1 MFPPFDESKAKKILT
16 KVLNLLEQEKL
27 FLSQVTKES
36 EERKN
41 SAVMLGALVCADE
54 NGNEINL
61 VANSGISKQL
71 KFEKK
76 INTETSIEDSG
87 IAKQLKFSKD
97 ENAVECPETA
107 KQFGFEKKAKIM
119 DCFARTLS
127 AARNDEIGT
136 NCDDEFLKV
145 CNDENFNDDSENSKR
160 FEETENDEIGDF
172 EKNEGDSE
180 DFDFVIVPPVVSA
193 EKVSEALS
201 KNDAE
206 IHRLTSLRKNA
217 KMMDCFAQTLSV
229 ARNDKNG
236 TDCDEGEKINAH
248 GDRDSTDY
256 NDGVS
261 FARDCGSKKNQSYIE
276 EINEKLRGLCNE
288 SLEKV
293 ESLYDFAC
301 ADGKIRNLKDICRAR
316 LNGKFPPTGTGD
328 CTAPKL
334 LNYAFS
340 HGLTPVSL
348 AETIFRQNGKTERAC
363 GKIGNDELQGEKEET
378 QIQNSENE
386 AKKTESWG
394 MDCFARTLSEARND
408 GGFFTRDE
416 KVLTV
421 RNDDFSTACNDEK
434 IELVSPCDTRC
445 KIILPEILG
454 LEILYRDDEIV
465 VVNKQS
471 GLLSVPGRGP
481 EKFDSVETR
490 LRRLFPNCIKQPAV
504 HRLDM
509 ETSGLMIL
517 ALTKEAHRK
526 MNQEFENREV
536 KKEYTALLDGIL
548 AKKGFQNEGEMELYF
563 RLDVENRPHQI
574 WDRENGKKAVTQW
587 KILDVERY
595 RAPDGTTRNATR
607 VLFIPHTGRTH
618 QLRLASSNIHGF
630 GTPIIGDTLY
640 GKCEKGERLLL
651 HASKIEFTHPETGE
665 KMILESK
672 APF

>member
-1 MFPPFDESKAKKILT
+1 MFPPFDESKAKKILA
-16 KVLNLLEQEKL
+16 KILNLLEQKKL
-27 FLSQVTKES
+27 FLEQVTQES

-41 SAVMLGALVCADE
+41 SAVMLGALVCVDE
-54 NGNEINL
+54 KGNEINL

-71 KFEKK
+71 KF
-76 INTETSIEDSG
+76 
-87 IAKQLKFSKD
+87 L
-97 ENAVECPETA
+97 EN
-107 KQFGFEKKAKIM
+107 
-119 DCFARTLS
+119 
-127 AARNDEIGT
+127 
-136 NCDDEFLKV
+136 
-145 CNDENFNDDSENSKR
+145 
-160 FEETENDEIGDF
+160 ENDKDDRGEIEREENLD
-172 EKNEGDSE
+172 

-193 EKVSEALS
+193 EKVNEALL

-206 IHRLTSLRKNA
+206 IHRLTELRNQA
-217 KMMDCFAQTLSV
+217 KKTDCFAAACDNKNHDNGNSN
-229 ARNDKNG
+229 ARK
-236 TDCDEGEKINAH
+236 DEVSAD
-248 GDRDSTDY
+248 GD
-256 NDGVS
+256 NEI
-261 FARDCGSKKNQSYIE
+261 KKNQNYIE
-276 EINEKLRGLCNE
+276 EINQKLHRLCNE

-293 ESLYDFAC
+293 ELFYDFAC
-301 ADGKIRNLKDICRAR
+301 ADGKIRNLKDICRTR

-340 HGLTPVSL
+340 HGFTPISL
-348 AETIFRQNGKTERAC
+348 AETIFRQSDKNETAG
-363 GKIGNDELQGEKEET
+363 LKEE
-378 QIQNSENE
+378 NKNE
-386 AKKTESWG
+386 E
-394 MDCFARTLSEARND
+394 
-408 GGFFTRDE
+408 
-416 KVLTV
+416 
-421 RNDDFSTACNDEK
+421 
-434 IELVSPCDTRC
+434 IELVPPCETRC

-454 LEILYRDDEIV
+454 LEILYRDNEIV

-481 EKFDSVETR
+481 EKIDSVETR

-595 RAPDGTTRNATR
+595 RAPDGTMRNATR

-618 QLRLASSNIHGF
+618 QLRLASADTHGF

-640 GKCEKGERLLL
+640 GKCAEGERLLL
-651 HASKIEFTHPETGE
+651 HASKIEFSHPVTGE
-665 KMILESK
+665 KMIFENE

>member
-1 MFPPFDESKAKKILT
+1 MFPPFDESKAKKNLAKI
-16 KVLNLLEQEKL
+16 LNLLEQKKL
-27 FLSQVTKES
+27 FLSQVTQES

-61 VANSGISKQL
+61 VANSGIAKQL
-71 KFEKK
+71 KFGKSENNEDLKSK
-76 INTETSIEDSG
+76 RSKNSNDDSG
-87 IAKQLKFSKD
+87 IARQLKFQESETDDNLRLGNSKNSNDDGEIAKQLKFQER
-97 ENAVECPETA
+97 ENAVECPEIA
-107 KQFGFEKKAKIM
+107 KQFGFEKKEEIM

-127 AARNDEIGT
+127 DARNDGGFFTRDDKVSTVRNDENGT
-136 NCDDEFLKV
+136 NCDDEINDFGKNKV
-145 CNDENFNDDSENSKR
+145 
-160 FEETENDEIGDF
+160 
-172 EKNEGDSE
+172 DSE
-180 DFDFVIVPPVVSA
+180 DFNFVIVPPVVGA

-206 IHRLTSLRKNA
+206 IHRLTILRKNA

-229 ARNDKNG
+229 ARNDENG
-236 TDCDEGEKINAH
+236 TDCDNGEKVNAH
-248 GDRDSTDY
+248 GGRNSTDC
-256 NDGVS
+256 DDEVS
-261 FARDCGSKKNQSYIE
+261 VSGDCGSKKNQNYIE

-293 ESLYDFAC
+293 VSLYDFAC
-301 ADGKIRNLKDICRAR
+301 ADGKIRNLKTICKTR

-340 HGLTPVSL
+340 HGLTPLSL
-348 AETIFRQNGKTERAC
+348 AETIFRQND
-363 GKIGNDELQGEKEET
+363 ND
-378 QIQNSENE
+378 SENE
-386 AKKTESWG
+386 AEKSESLG
-394 MDCFARTLSEARND
+394 MDCFARALSAARSD
-408 GGFFTRDE
+408 GSFATQ
-416 KVLTV
+416 KL
-421 RNDDFSTACNDEK
+421 EK
-434 IELVSPCDTRC
+434 INLVAPCDTRC

-490 LRRLFPNCIKQPAV
+490 LRRLFPSCIKQPAV

-618 QLRLASSNIHGF
+618 QLRLASADIHGF

-651 HASKIEFTHPETGE
+651 HASKIEFTHPGTGE

>member
-1 MFPPFDESKAKKILT
+1 MFPPFDESKAKKILA
-16 KVLNLLEQEKL
+16 KILNLLEQKKL
-27 FLSQVTKES
+27 FLSQVTQES

-71 KFEKK
+71 KIVKSKTDGDLK
-76 INTETSIEDSG
+76 IESGENSNEDSG
-87 IAKQLKFSKD
+87 ISKQLIFSKGCEDVNSEIKDNENSNEDSGISKQLKFRKSKTDEELKSEGGENSNEDSEISKQLKFSENDKD
-97 ENAVECPETA
+97 ENGEIECEVNL
-107 KQFGFEKKAKIM
+107 
-119 DCFARTLS
+119 D
-127 AARNDEIGT
+127 
-136 NCDDEFLKV
+136 
-145 CNDENFNDDSENSKR
+145 
-160 FEETENDEIGDF
+160 
-172 EKNEGDSE
+172 
-180 DFDFVIVPPVVSA
+180 DFDFVIVPPVVNA

-206 IHRLTSLRKNA
+206 IHRLTELRKNA
-217 KMMDCFAQTLSV
+217 KMTGCFAQSLSV
-229 ARNDKNG
+229 ARNDENE
-236 TDCDEGEKINAH
+236 TNCDG
-248 GDRDSTDY
+248 
-256 NDGVS
+256 GVS
-261 FARDCGSKKNQSYIE
+261 VTGDCGIRKKKNYIIE

-288 SLEKV
+288 SLEKI

-301 ADGKIRNLKDICRAR
+301 ADGKIRNLKDICRTR

-348 AETIFRQNGKTERAC
+348 AETIFNNENSQEKSKT
-363 GKIGNDELQGEKEET
+363 KE
-378 QIQNSENE
+378 
-386 AKKTESWG
+386 
-394 MDCFARTLSEARND
+394 
-408 GGFFTRDE
+408 
-416 KVLTV
+416 
-421 RNDDFSTACNDEK
+421 
-434 IELVSPCDTRC
+434 IELVSPCDSRC

-471 GLLSVPGRGP
+471 GLLSVPGRGL

-490 LRRLFPNCIKQPAV
+490 LRRLFPNCIKQSAV
-504 HRLDM
+504 HRLDL

-526 MNQEFENREV
+526 MNQAFENREV

-548 AKKGFQNEGEMELYF
+548 AKKGFQSEGEMELYF

-595 RAPDGTTRNATR
+595 HAPNGTTRNATR

-651 HASKIEFTHPETGE
+651 HASKIEFSHPKTGK

>member
-1 MFPPFDESKAKKILT
+1 MFPPFDESKAKKILA
-16 KVLNLLEQEKL
+16 KILNLLEQKKL
-27 FLSQVTKES
+27 FLSQVTQES

-127 AARNDEIGT
+127 VARND
-136 NCDDEFLKV
+136 
-145 CNDENFNDDSENSKR
+145 
-160 FEETENDEIGDF
+160 DEIEEESFD
-172 EKNEGDSE
+172 
-180 DFDFVIVPPVVSA
+180 DFDFVIVQPIVSA
-193 EKVSEALS
+193 EKVNEALS

-206 IHRLTSLRKNA
+206 IHRLTKLRKIA
-217 KMMDCFAQTLSV
+217 RLSDCFARTLSS
-229 ARNDKNG
+229 A
-236 TDCDEGEKINAH
+236 C
-248 GDRDSTDY
+248 
-256 NDGVS
+256 NDGNSAVCDDADS
-261 FARDCGSKKNQSYIE
+261 VAGDCGIKKNWNYIE

-293 ESLYDFAC
+293 VSLYDFAC
-301 ADGKIRNLKDICRAR
+301 ADGKIRNLKSICKTR

-340 HGLTPVSL
+340 HGLAPLSL
-348 AETIFRQNGKTERAC
+348 AETIFRQNDKASGKEA
-363 GKIGNDELQGEKEET
+363 EK
-378 QIQNSENE
+378 SE
-386 AKKTESWG
+386 SLG
-394 MDCFARTLSEARND
+394 MDCFARTSSVARND
-408 GGFFTRDE
+408 ERNFAQDE
-416 KVLTV
+416 GASATNDEDFAN
-421 RNDDFSTACNDEK
+421 RNDGSFTTQKLEEIN
-434 IELVSPCDTRC
+434 LVSPCDSRC

-490 LRRLFPNCIKQPAV
+490 LRRLFPDCIKQPAV

-548 AKKGFQNEGEMELYF
+548 AKKGIQSKGEMELYF

-618 QLRLASSNIHGF
+618 QLRLASADIHGF

-640 GKCEKGERLLL
+640 GKCEEGERLLL
-651 HASKIEFTHPETGE
+651 HASKIEFTHPKTGE

>member
-1 MFPPFDESKAKKILT
+1 MFPPFDESKAKKILA
-16 KVLNLLEQEKL
+16 KVLNLLEQKKL
-27 FLSQVTKES
+27 FLSQVTHES

-61 VANSGISKQL
+61 VANSGIAKQL
-71 KFEKK
+71 KFEKRKTDENLKSKRSKNSNEDSGISKQLKFSKSKTDENLK
-76 INTETSIEDSG
+76 IGNSKNSNEDSG
-87 IAKQLKFSKD
+87 IAKQLKFGKKFNTETSIEDSEIARQLKFGKS
-97 ENAVECPETA
+97 ENAVECYETA
-107 KQFGFEKKAKIM
+107 KQFRFGKKEEIM

-127 AARNDEIGT
+127 EARNDDSDSGT
-136 NCDDEFLKV
+136 A
-145 CNDENFNDDSENSKR
+145 KR
-160 FEETENDEIGDF
+160 FEETEIDKNDGLGDF

-217 KMMDCFAQTLSV
+217 KMMDCFARTPSA
-229 ARNDKNG
+229 ARNDENG
-236 TDCDEGEKINAH
+236 TDCDDGEKINAH
-248 GDRDSTDY
+248 GDRDSMNCD
-256 NDGVS
+256 DEVS
-261 FARDCGSKKNQSYIE
+261 FAKDCGSKKNQNYIE

-293 ESLYDFAC
+293 EVLYDFAC
-301 ADGKIRNLKDICRAR
+301 ADGKIRSLKDICRTR

-348 AETIFRQNGKTERAC
+348 AEMIFNNENPQ
-363 GKIGNDELQGEKEET
+363 EKSKSRE
-378 QIQNSENE
+378 IS
-386 AKKTESWG
+386 
-394 MDCFARTLSEARND
+394 
-408 GGFFTRDE
+408 
-416 KVLTV
+416 
-421 RNDDFSTACNDEK
+421 
-434 IELVSPCDTRC
+434 LVAPCDTRC

-490 LRRLFPNCIKQPAV
+490 LRRLFPSCIKQPAV

-548 AKKGFQNEGEMELYF
+548 AKKGFPNEGEMELYF

-574 WDRENGKKAVTQW
+574 WDSENGKKAVTQW

-618 QLRLASSNIHGF
+618 QLRLASADIHGF

-651 HASKIEFTHPETGE
+651 HASKIEFTHPGTGE

>member
-1 MFPPFDESKAKKILT
+1 MFPPFDESKAKKILA
-16 KVLNLLEQEKL
+16 KILNLLEQKKL
-27 FLSQVTKES
+27 FLAQVTKES

-61 VANSGISKQL
+61 VANSGIARQLKFSESCENVNSEIKDNENSNEDSGISKQL
-71 KFEKK
+71 KFLE
-76 INTETSIEDSG
+76 S
-87 IAKQLKFSKD
+87 
-97 ENAVECPETA
+97 ENDVECYETA
-107 KQFGFEKKAKIM
+107 KQFGFEK
-119 DCFARTLS
+119 
-127 AARNDEIGT
+127 
-136 NCDDEFLKV
+136 
-145 CNDENFNDDSENSKR
+145 
-160 FEETENDEIGDF
+160 
-172 EKNEGDSE
+172 NEVDSE

-193 EKVSEALS
+193 EKVSETLS

-206 IHRLTSLRKNA
+206 IHRLTELRKNA
-217 KMMDCFAQTLSV
+217 KMTNCFARTLSG
-229 ARNDKNG
+229 ARNDENG
-236 TDCDEGEKINAH
+236 TNCDDGISVA
-248 GDRDSTDY
+248 GDY
-256 NDGVS
+256 
-261 FARDCGSKKNQSYIE
+261 GSKKNQNYIE

-301 ADGKIRNLKDICRAR
+301 ADGKIRNLKDICRVR
-316 LNGKFPPTGTGD
+316 LNGKFPQTGTGD

-348 AETIFRQNGKTERAC
+348 AETIFRQNENAGIRAKIENDC
-363 GKIGNDELQGEKEET
+363 GKIGSDKIQGETVKK
-378 QIQNSENE
+378 QIHGSENE
-386 AKKTESWG
+386 AEKTKSLE
-394 MDCFARTLSEARND
+394 MDCFARTLSSARND
-408 GGFFTRDE
+408 EEFSD
-416 KVLTV
+416 
-421 RNDDFSTACNDEK
+421 RNFGDSANNDRE
-434 IELVSPCDTRC
+434 ISLVSPCDSRC

-548 AKKGFQNEGEMELYF
+548 AKKGFPNEGKMELYF

-574 WDRENGKKAVTQW
+574 WDNENGKKAVTQW

-618 QLRLASSNIHGF
+618 QLRLASADIHGF

-651 HASKIEFTHPETGE
+651 HASKIEFTHPGTGE

>member
-1 MFPPFDESKAKKILT
+1 MYPPFDESKAKKILA
-16 KVLNLLEQEKL
+16 KILNLLEQKKL
-27 FLSQVTKES
+27 FLAQVTQES

-54 NGNEINL
+54 NGNEVNL
-61 VANSGISKQL
+61 MANSGISKQL
-71 KFEKK
+71 KFGKK
-76 INTETSIEDSG
+76 ENNEDLEDKSGKNSNEDSG
-87 IAKQLKFSKD
+87 IAKQLKFGKKENNEVLEDKSGKNSNKD
-97 ENAVECPETA
+97 SGIAKQLRFAESENNEDFVECSEIT
-107 KQFGFEKKAKIM
+107 KQIRFEEKEKMM

-127 AARNDEIGT
+127 VARNDEI
-136 NCDDEFLKV
+136 EE
-145 CNDENFNDDSENSKR
+145 ENFDDFN
-160 FEETENDEIGDF
+160 
-172 EKNEGDSE
+172 
-180 DFDFVIVPPVVSA
+180 FVIVPPVVSA
-193 EKVSEALS
+193 EKVNEALS

-206 IHRLTSLRKNA
+206 IHRLTELRTKA
-217 KMMDCFAQTLSV
+217 KMMDCFARTLSST
-229 ARNDKNG
+229 RNDENR
-236 TDCDEGEKINAH
+236 TNCDKEDSLTFADADSVA
-248 GDRDSTDY
+248 GDSEI
-256 NDGVS
+256 
-261 FARDCGSKKNQSYIE
+261 KKNQNYIE

-301 ADGKIRNLKDICRAR
+301 ADGKIRNLKNICKVR

-340 HGLTPVSL
+340 HGLTPLSL
-348 AETIFRQNGKTERAC
+348 AETIFRQNDK
-363 GKIGNDELQGEKEET
+363 N
-378 QIQNSENE
+378 ENE
-386 AKKTESWG
+386 AEKSESLE
-394 MDCFARTLSEARND
+394 MDCFARTSSVARND
-408 GGFFTRDE
+408 GSFATQ
-416 KVLTV
+416 KL
-421 RNDDFSTACNDEK
+421 EK
-434 IELVSPCDTRC
+434 IELVSPCDSRC

-490 LRRLFPNCIKQPAV
+490 LRRLFPDCIKQPAV

-607 VLFIPHTGRTH
+607 VLFIPRTGRTH
-618 QLRLASSNIHGF
+618 QLRLASADIHGF

-640 GKCEKGERLLL
+640 GKCEEGERLLL
-651 HASKIEFTHPETGE
+651 HASKIEFTHPKSGK

>member
-1 MFPPFDESKAKKILT
+1 MFPPFDESKAKKILA
-16 KVLNLLEQEKL
+16 KILNLVEQKKI

-41 SAVMLGALVCADE
+41 SAVMLGALVCTDE

-76 INTETSIEDSG
+76 FNTETSIEDSG
-87 IAKQLKFSKD
+87 IARQLKFEKRKAAENLKSGSGKNSNDDSGIAKQLKFQERES
-97 ENAVECPETA
+97 AVECPEIA
-107 KQFGFEKKAKIM
+107 KQFGFEKKEEIM

-127 AARNDEIGT
+127 AARNDVNGT
-136 NCDDEFLKV
+136 NCDDE
-145 CNDENFNDDSENSKR
+145 
-160 FEETENDEIGDF
+160 IGDF
-172 EKNEGDSE
+172 GKNEVDSE

-206 IHRLTSLRKNA
+206 IHRLTSLRKKA
-217 KMMDCFAQTLSV
+217 KMMDCFAQASSV
-229 ARNDKNG
+229 ARNDVNG
-236 TDCDEGEKINAH
+236 TDCDDGEKVNAH
-248 GDRDSTDY
+248 GGKDSTNCD
-256 NDGVS
+256 DEVS
-261 FARDCGSKKNQSYIE
+261 VSGDFGRKKNQNYIE

-293 ESLYDFAC
+293 ESLYDFGC

-340 HGLTPVSL
+340 HRLTPLSL
-348 AETIFRQNGKTERAC
+348 AETIF
-363 GKIGNDELQGEKEET
+363 
-378 QIQNSENE
+378 NSENPQE
-386 AKKTESWG
+386 KSKTREIS
-394 MDCFARTLSEARND
+394 
-408 GGFFTRDE
+408 
-416 KVLTV
+416 
-421 RNDDFSTACNDEK
+421 
-434 IELVSPCDTRC
+434 LVSPCDTRC

-618 QLRLASSNIHGF
+618 QLRLASADIHGF

-651 HASKIEFTHPETGE
+651 HASKIEFTHPGTGE